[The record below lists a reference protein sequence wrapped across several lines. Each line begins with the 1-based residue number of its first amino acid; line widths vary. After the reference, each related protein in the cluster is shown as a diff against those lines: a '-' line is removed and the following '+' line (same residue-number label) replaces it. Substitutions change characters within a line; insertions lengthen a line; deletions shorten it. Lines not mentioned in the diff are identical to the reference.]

1 MSLLKDARVKG
12 YLFEQGNY
20 ISREMPAG
28 EADPKS

>member
-20 ISREMPAG
+20 ISREMPG
-28 EADPKS
+28 SEADPKS